1 LRLQV
6 TWRMITFAAW
16 TREMRLSAV
25 GPAPIGA
32 QVVAVARTEDASVS
46 HDRLLTVSGYA
57 RPCAERLPLGLADVL
72 EPADVARCREA
83 DQPVAT
89 YSLPPDVE
97 SARRAR
103 ELIRLTLQ
111 EWGMTEQ
118 GYMAELVV
126 SELVTNSLRHGLL
139 STQWMPGEH
148 PIGLTILR
156 RVPYLMCLVTDPGS
170 EPPVRMDPCAGA
182 EGGRGLQVV
191 ESCSVRWGW
200 QPIEGAGKVVWAL
213 LGLAELRRPGQVRP
227 GHVRLSRMAPSCPRC
242 GLAR

>member
-1 LRLQV
+1 V
-6 TWRMITFAAW
+6 
-16 TREMRLSAV
+16 V
-25 GPAPIGA
+25 GPRPVGA

-57 RPCAERLPLGLADVL
+57 RPRTERLPLGLADVL
-72 EPADVARCREA
+72 GPADVARCREA

-89 YSLPPDVE
+89 YSLPPDVG

-111 EWGMTEQ
+111 DWGMTEQ
-118 GYMAELVV
+118 GYVAELVV